1 MIRKSEP
8 QLITIEERM
17 QTGSKLVLVLCFL
30 VASQF
35 AAAQANAPDTSA
47 SPDTATVTFTF
58 DFPGAVPDHYSLV
71 VASSGQATYTSGK
84 KSDSDSGSDTPFQC
98 QFTVSEPN
106 RTRIF
111 NLAARASYFEGKLDF
126 SKHRVANTGTKTLA
140 YHDAQRSTQA
150 SYNYTENQTAQQ
162 LTALF
167 QNISTTLEYARR
179 LQYLYQYQKLALD
192 EELKH
197 MEASA
202 KQNGLDE
209 LQAAAPIL
217 KRIAADASVMNVTRA
232 RAQRLLAA
240 RSASVR

>member
-1 MIRKSEP
+1 MR
-8 QLITIEERM
+8 
-17 QTGSKLVLVLCFL
+17 TGPKLALLLCFL
-30 VASQF
+30 VASRF
-35 AAAQANAPDTSA
+35 AVAQTNAPDPAA

-71 VASSGQATYTSGK
+71 VASSGQATYSSGK
-84 KSDSDSGSDTPFQC
+84 KSDSDSGDDTPFRC

-106 RTRIF
+106 RARIF
-111 NLAARASYFEGKLDF
+111 NLAAHAGYFADKLDF
-126 SKHRVANTGTKTLA
+126 SKHRIANTGTKTLA
-140 YHDAQRSTQA
+140 YYDAHRSTQA
-150 SYNYTENQTAQQ
+150 SYNYTENEPTQQ

-167 QNISTTLEYARR
+167 QNISATLEYARR
-179 LQYLYQYQKLALD
+179 LQYQYQYQKLALD

-202 KQNGLDE
+202 KQNTLDE

-240 RSASVR
+240 GSTARR